1 MKWITF
7 FLEKILPNLVYK
19 CFFSIYIFDSEHYES
34 KKTPKL
40 YIHYDQKLNKFYNTN
55 SLYILN
61 KIDLTPIE
69 EKDSCIKKFEKFL
82 IDELNVNLEKNSVL
96 ELNSNQLFNKV
107 NAYSSL
113 KNYILYIIDEINEED
128 KNNDL
133 FGFIDYIK
141 EKMVDNFPISKEEFE
156 KIMDDTNLNNY
167 KDDQYNEKE
176 YDEIMTI
183 IRNKN
188 LNPELEEEHYRKI
201 LYIFKK
207 YNFHKI
213 SHFEEIDNIYKKI
226 IDCMIECL
234 NTFLDFNKVK
244 ELIIIFEEFLIR
256 KTKNNKIYI
265 KICIALIDSF
275 EQNLKIKKILKDN
288 KTKWNIDEIASF
300 HSIIKRLII
309 IDSENNLLK
318 QLERKFTS
326 LSYFFYNYRK
336 IRIPILGGYSS
347 GKSSFLNSLIGQ
359 DILPVDINKCTYKG
373 IIIRHNK
380 NGNLPQ
386 LFKTKFLHIE
396 NPNYWY
402 FKDEENY
409 ICEGYENVKK
419 KLEELNHDKN
429 ENINFE
435 DAFVIL
441 KVPLK
446 LFSEIDFSE
455 NENLKLMLEDKLELI
470 DFPGLDV
477 KNNYYEDNIFIPL
490 MNFSDGFIF
499 VNECNLI
506 NESSNLQILDNILKQ
521 IINRDFSFS
530 FK

>member
-1 MKWITF
+1 M
-7 FLEKILPNLVYK
+7 EKILPNLVYK

-207 YNFHKI
+207 YNLHKI

-244 ELIIIFEEFLIR
+244 ELIIIFEEFLIS